1 MGIFSEV
8 EEIKMERVVYLSFD
22 EKVALEKNGWVLLE
36 NDPFF
41 NDDVA
46 GYELDLEYREKI
58 KGQSQLMS
66 KYKGRVRYVA
76 KGVAGLRDVHIDLL

>member
-1 MGIFSEV
+1 
-8 EEIKMERVVYLSFD
+8 MERVVYLSFD